1 MERSGCGSSDYYS
14 LFHNLNITMDESE
27 LEAAV
32 ILLELPYLMTESG
45 SPSRHEFSLKWGSTR
60 KRSSLILSLQSEP
73 SVPVAVVGPPPT
85 PTPTPSTC
93 ETEKEKRP
101 KALSP
106 ASPLLFSPS
115 ESDEKT
121 KHHSKLKLSLKRK
134 KEEFLKME
142 KALTES
148 NKIFKE
154 EIKKLKSHYDQQKAL
169 NLKLQEAMK
178 ERMIHELQIQPPQ
191 TPLCLNNAME
201 STSTQG
207 GVQFDVQNQHQ
218 ESPYMAHQQPLIM
231 DRTADNIKISEYR
244 YGQKQNLA
252 CLSSNGG
259 GSFMIKG
266 NQVGPSLPLDLNAPL
281 EESSAMEFGISGD
294 TISRALAAQ
303 ARQKRIQICRS
314 KTANKLRT
322 PFCR

>member
-1 MERSGCGSSDYYS
+1 MKRSGCGSSDYFS
-14 LFHNLNITMDESE
+14 QFHNLNITTDESE

-32 ILLELPYLMTESG
+32 ILLELPYLIAESE
-45 SPSRHEFSLKWGSTR
+45 SPSRHEFSFKWGATR
-60 KRSSLILSLQSEP
+60 KRSSLIPSLQSQP
-73 SVPVAVVGPPPT
+73 SVPIAVVGRT
-85 PTPTPSTC
+85 PTPTPSAC

-106 ASPLLFSPS
+106 ATPLLFSPS

-121 KHHSKLKLSLKRK
+121 KRHSKPKLSLKRK

-142 KALTES
+142 KELTES

-154 EIKKLKSHYDQQKAL
+154 EIKKLKSYYGQQKAL
-169 NLKLQEAMK
+169 NLKLKEAVK
-178 ERMIHELQIQPPQ
+178 ERMIYELQIQQPQ
-191 TPLCLNNAME
+191 IQSSLNNAME

-207 GVQFDVQNQHQ
+207 AVQFHVQNQPQ
-218 ESPYMAHQQPLIM
+218 QSPYVAHQQPFAM
-231 DRTADNIKISEYR
+231 DRTAHNIKSSEYQ
-244 YGQKQNLA
+244 YGQKQNFS

-259 GSFMIKG
+259 GLLMING
-266 NQVGPSLPLDLNAPL
+266 NKAGPSLPLDLNAPL
-281 EESSAMEFGISGD
+281 EESFAMESGNSGD
-294 TISRALAAQ
+294 TITRALAAQ

-314 KTANKLRT
+314 KTTNKLRT